1 MTVEKNA
8 PLWQGAEWVARQ
20 GDVPWGELEC
30 KTVAITGA
38 TGLIGKTLVLS
49 LMAHNELAADPA
61 RSVKILALVRN
72 EARATSMFG
81 EGGDVTILHWDAS
94 APSTEGYPK
103 ADYVIHCA
111 NMTDSASFIE
121 HPVEVIE
128 TTTNGAR
135 SMLEYARHV
144 GARVLVLSTMEVYG
158 QYKSEDP
165 IAEDQGG
172 FLDAMSVRNSY
183 PEAKR
188 LDEALVAAYASEF
201 GVSAT
206 VARLAQT
213 FGPGVAYDDRR
224 VFAEFARDCVEGKD
238 ITLLT
243 TGEKRNMYLSTG
255 DAATGL
261 LTVLTKGE
269 PGRAYNVA
277 NDDTI
282 CSIREMAEQVADRF
296 GDGCT
301 HVEVKVDTE
310 AAKRFR
316 KGDLLRLDTTAAR
329 SLGWSPKIGLMDMY
343 SRMIDQWKCDGKG
356 C

>member
-1 MTVEKNA
+1 
-8 PLWQGAEWVARQ
+8 
-20 GDVPWGELEC
+20 
-30 KTVAITGA
+30 
-38 TGLIGKTLVLS
+38 
-49 LMAHNELAADPA
+49 
-61 RSVKILALVRN
+61 
-72 EARATSMFG
+72 
-81 EGGDVTILHWDAS
+81 
-94 APSTEGYPK
+94 
-103 ADYVIHCA
+103 
-111 NMTDSASFIE
+111 
-121 HPVEVIE
+121 
-128 TTTNGAR
+128 
-135 SMLEYARHV
+135 
-144 GARVLVLSTMEVYG
+144 
-158 QYKSEDP
+158 
-165 IAEDQGG
+165 
-172 FLDAMSVRNSY
+172 
-183 PEAKR
+183 
-188 LDEALVAAYASEF
+188 
-201 GVSAT
+201 
-206 VARLAQT
+206 
-213 FGPGVAYDDRR
+213 
-224 VFAEFARDCVEGKD
+224 
-238 ITLLT
+238 
-243 TGEKRNMYLSTG
+243 MYLSTG